1 MEKQEFSEAVN
12 AYLSRTANSWQ
23 EFIVEDYYDSY
34 THCFDVLDLLQEAQ
48 IKEIRDRIFAKIM
61 KRIRRMEG

>member
-12 AYLSRTANSWQ
+12 AYLSRTADSWQ

-34 THCFDVLDLLQEAQ
+34 THCFDVLELFQEAQ
-48 IKEIRDRIFAKIM
+48 IKEIGDRIFAKII
-61 KRIRRMEG
+61 KKIRRMER